1 LTPLKIIMFTQT
13 PSPFTHKRVKH
24 SEQFILSV
32 LNKNLNAF
40 KNNVSNNLDV
50 DICTNKG
57 TLDVQYT
64 NYEIPYVDFISVLS
78 HKDPCVKFNGKRDDF
93 KFYEQVRDMN
103 SAIEIFQSM
112 GYSIADIFHCL
123 GVYAEKEIKPGK
135 FMNDRYDY
143 IAYVQYVPK
152 TFDVKKYRFLDLNLL
167 RNVEVEK
174 NVTIKFNQ
182 KNRWNSMNDFYHS
195 AYLRFP
201 KEIIDAADVTQDF
214 I

>member
-1 LTPLKIIMFTQT
+1 MVTRS
-13 PSPFTHKRVKH
+13 PSPFTHNRVKH

-32 LNKNLNAF
+32 LNKNLNSF
-40 KNNVSNNLDV
+40 KNNVSNRLDV

-64 NYEIPYVDFISVLS
+64 NYEIPYIDFISVLS
-78 HKDPCVKFNGKRDDF
+78 HKDPCVKIDGKRDDF
-93 KFYEQVRDMN
+93 KFSEQVREMN

-112 GYSIADIFHCL
+112 GYGIADIFRCL

-135 FMNDRYDY
+135 FMNNRYDY

-152 TFDVKKYRFLDLNLL
+152 TFDVKKYRILDLNYL